1 MTEKPDYVKAFTKP
15 PKTEIKHIGKGWY
28 LYECTSR
35 YDPELKRSRKISGK
49 CLGAITPT
57 GLVQSQRR
65 MQRVDTPRPTV
76 PNDVL
81 HVGGPIFFWSRTAA
95 LRDRLRKHFPY
106 LWKHPESRLIE
117 A

>member
-35 YDPELKRSRKISGK
+35 YDPELKRSRKVSGQ

-81 HVGGPIFFWSRTAA
+81 QKLGATVTDEELAA
-95 LRDRLRKHFPY
+95 ILAA
-106 LWKHPESRLIE
+106 SS
-117 A
+117 

>member
-65 MQRVDTPRPTV
+65 MQRVDTPRPTRADAYKQLQALLPV
-76 PNDVL
+76 KLRQQLHGRIGVREPNL
-81 HVGGPIFFWSRTAA
+81 H
-95 LRDRLRKHFPY
+95 
-106 LWKHPESRLIE
+106 
-117 A
+117 

>member
-49 CLGAITPT
+49 CLGAITPHRSGSKPTTHAT
-57 GLVQSQRR
+57 G
-65 MQRVDTPRPTV
+65 
-76 PNDVL
+76 
-81 HVGGPIFFWSRTAA
+81 
-95 LRDRLRKHFPY
+95 
-106 LWKHPESRLIE
+106 
-117 A
+117 